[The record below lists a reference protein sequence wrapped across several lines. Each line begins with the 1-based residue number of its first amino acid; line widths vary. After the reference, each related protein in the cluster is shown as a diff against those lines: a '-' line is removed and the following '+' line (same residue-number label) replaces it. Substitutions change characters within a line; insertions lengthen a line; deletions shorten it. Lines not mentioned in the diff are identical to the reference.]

1 MELVQSETWVFR
13 HPVTSD
19 KKLWSQSISVYKN
32 QSEYSDIL
40 YNPTHF
46 PGPFMCWI
54 RQVPLYYVTLL
65 IQTVVHTLSL
75 AETFSINH
83 IQDNFVRYMN
93 MYSTALKKDFKFS
106 FKSSC
111 NRVDNIKLKVCSQII
126 HQCNMESVEPVNLYH
141 RWKMYWYNSYC
152 KWKSYKK
159 SLSANRLRLMVFNA
173 TCNNISVIS

>member
-1 MELVQSETWVFR
+1 MFYFF
-13 HPVTSD
+13 P
-19 KKLWSQSISVYKN
+19 ISFMYHVHLFISLHLIIQWNLCNPKP
-32 QSEYSDIL
+32 EFSDIL

-46 PGPFMCWI
+46 PGPFMCRI

-93 MYSTALKKDFKFS
+93 MYSTVLKQDFKFS

-141 RWKMYWYNSYC
+141 R
-152 KWKSYKK
+152 
-159 SLSANRLRLMVFNA
+159 
-173 TCNNISVIS
+173 